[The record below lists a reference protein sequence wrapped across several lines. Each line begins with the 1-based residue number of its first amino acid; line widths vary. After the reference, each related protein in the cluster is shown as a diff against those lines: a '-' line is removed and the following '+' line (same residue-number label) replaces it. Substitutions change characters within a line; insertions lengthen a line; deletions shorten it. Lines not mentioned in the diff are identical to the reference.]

1 MFLEITGFLAGSS
14 EDSSIKFELNV
25 SPELEQAVMEFL
37 GWQSLAAECD
47 GERLLT
53 NDQVREIASLINEP
67 LPTELEMYIGVRA

>member
-1 MFLEITGFLAGSS
+1 MFLEITGFLAGNS

-25 SPELEQAVMEFL
+25 SPELELAVMEFL

>member
-1 MFLEITGFLAGSS
+1 MFLEITGFLAGNS
-14 EDSSIKFELNV
+14 EDSSIKFGLNV
-25 SPELEQAVMEFL
+25 SPELELAVMEFL